1 MRTCPCV
8 KMLAHL
14 VSVPSPVE
22 TTMDLESLRA
32 ENNALRARMREL
44 EDELQRLQRTA
55 HTDHLSSGESRTDS
69 PDYFAVLHETALA
82 IMSRLDLNDVLET
95 IMMHAARLAGANDGF
110 IDLLSPDGT
119 LLEMKIGIGKHAR
132 NRGSVIA
139 ISEGISGRV
148 CQTGAPMMVEDYRNW
163 EGRVRSIDT
172 SDFGTVIA
180 VPLRLRSAI
189 IGVLGVSYG
198 TPTLEGFESIVTLLM
213 RFAELAAIA
222 IDNAR
227 LYTIAQEELAE
238 RRRIENEVRAN
249 EQRMRDLYAVTR
261 RQAQELHLIGQVRE
275 AMAREIDLPALF
287 RTVVESIAA
296 TFGYSLVCLYLR
308 DGDELALQHQVG
320 YAVQLDRIPLGR
332 GVISRTILSGRATL
346 IADVRSDP
354 DFIGVMDNIVSEI
367 CVPLRDQDR
376 VIGTLNIEST
386 DGMVLTDDDLRVM
399 TELAEHINVAIERAR
414 LYEQL
419 WRRVQQLD
427 VLYDIMTDITGN
439 LDRDTVLKAIV
450 ERTIA
455 LLRVTHGMIALYDPE
470 QNNLQIHYSVG
481 MNRDYAGMRIA
492 PGEGVIGRVAQTRQP
507 LVVYDYNRWEGRTS
521 LFQEMPSSNVLGVP
535 LLSGDELIGTL
546 SAGDFNLKR
555 VFTDDDIRLL
565 SIFAQQATIAI
576 KNARLFAE
584 VQHLAIT
591 DPLMGIYNRRYFFS
605 AATRE
610 YERARRHHHPLAVI
624 IADLDDFKQ
633 INDRYGH
640 PVGDRVLQEV
650 SSVFRRELRSI
661 DLLARYGGEEIVMLL
676 PETECSGVI
685 TVVERLRSRLM
696 SAIPTERG
704 DVHITASFGAAVSQ
718 RIRTPDVETL
728 IACADQALLYA
739 KQQGKDRLVIWCDR
753 CDVAGHCPHIAPHMS
768 PPRVSTIFLSPG
780 KPDESV

>member
-1 MRTCPCV
+1 
-8 KMLAHL
+8 
-14 VSVPSPVE
+14 
-22 TTMDLESLRA
+22 
-32 ENNALRARMREL
+32 
-44 EDELQRLQRTA
+44 
-55 HTDHLSSGESRTDS
+55 
-69 PDYFAVLHETALA
+69 
-82 IMSRLDLNDVLET
+82 
-95 IMMHAARLAGANDGF
+95 
-110 IDLLSPDGT
+110 
-119 LLEMKIGIGKHAR
+119 
-132 NRGSVIA
+132 
-139 ISEGISGRV
+139 
-148 CQTGAPMMVEDYRNW
+148 
-163 EGRVRSIDT
+163 
-172 SDFGTVIA
+172 
-180 VPLRLRSAI
+180 
-189 IGVLGVSYG
+189 
-198 TPTLEGFESIVTLLM
+198 VTLLT

-238 RRRIENEVRAN
+238 RRRIEDEVRAN

-376 VIGTLNIEST
+376 VIGALNIEST

-455 LLRVTHGMIALYDPE
+455 LLRVTQGMIALYDPE
-470 QNNLQIHYSVG
+470 QNNLRIHYSVG

-507 LVVYDYNRWEGRTS
+507 LVVYDYQQWEGRTP

-546 SAGDFNLKR
+546 SAGDVNLKR

-565 SIFAQQATIAI
+565 GMFAQQATIAI

-610 YERARRHHHPLAVI
+610 YERARRHHH
-624 IADLDDFKQ
+624 
-633 INDRYGH
+633 RTG
-640 PVGDRVLQEV
+640 GDY
-650 SSVFRRELRSI
+650 RRS
-661 DLLARYGGEEIVMLL
+661 
-676 PETECSGVI
+676 
-685 TVVERLRSRLM
+685 
-696 SAIPTERG
+696 
-704 DVHITASFGAAVSQ
+704 
-718 RIRTPDVETL
+718 
-728 IACADQALLYA
+728 
-739 KQQGKDRLVIWCDR
+739 
-753 CDVAGHCPHIAPHMS
+753 
-768 PPRVSTIFLSPG
+768 
-780 KPDESV
+780 

>member
-1 MRTCPCV
+1 MN
-8 KMLAHL
+8 
-14 VSVPSPVE
+14 
-22 TTMDLESLRA
+22 LESLRA
-32 ENNALRARMREL
+32 ENNALRARVREL
-44 EDELQRLQRTA
+44 EDELKRLQMSA

-189 IGVLGVSYG
+189 IGVLGVSYD
-198 TPTLEGFESIVTLLM
+198 TPISKAAQFAARADGSAVLGVSYDTPISKEFELIVTLLT

-238 RRRIENEVRAN
+238 RRRIEDEVRAN

-275 AMAREIDLPALF
+275 AIAREIDLPALF

-296 TFGYSLVCLYLR
+296 TFGYTLVCIYLR

-320 YAVQLDRIPLGR
+320 YAVQLDRIPFGR
-332 GVISRTILSGRATL
+332 GVISRTILSGQATL
-346 IADVRSDP
+346 IADVRSEP
-354 DFIGVMDNIVSEI
+354 DFIGVMDDIVSEI

-376 VIGTLNIEST
+376 VIGALNIEST
-386 DGMVLTDDDLRVM
+386 AVLTDDDLRVM

-427 VLYDIMTDITGN
+427 VLYDIMTDITSN
-439 LDRDTVLKAIV
+439 LDRDTVLKTIV

-455 LLRVTHGMIALYDPE
+455 LLRVTSGMIALYDPE
-470 QNNLQIHYSVG
+470 QNNLRIHYSVG

-492 PGEGVIGRVAQTRQP
+492 LGEGVIGRVAQTRQP
-507 LVVYDYNRWEGRTS
+507 LVVYDYQRWEGRTL
-521 LFQEMPSSNVLGVP
+521 LFQEMPSANVLGVP
-535 LLSGDELIGTL
+535 LLSDDELIGTL
-546 SAGDFNLKR
+546 SAGDVNLKR
-555 VFTDDDIRLL
+555 VFTEDDIRLL
-565 SIFAQQATIAI
+565 GMFAQQATIAI
-576 KNARLFAE
+576 KNARLFTE
-584 VQHLAIT
+584 MQHLAIT

-605 AATRE
+605 AAIRE
-610 YERARRHHHPLAVI
+610 YERARRYHHPLAVI

-640 PVGDRVLQEV
+640 PIGDRVLQEV
-650 SSVFRRELRSI
+650 SGMFRRELRSI

-676 PETECSGVI
+676 PETDCSGVI

-704 DVHITASFGAAVSQ
+704 DVRITASFGAAVSQ
-718 RIRTPDVETL
+718 CIRTPDVETL
-728 IACADQALLYA
+728 IACADQSLLYA
-739 KQQGKDRLVIWCDR
+739 KQQGKDRLVIWCDM
-753 CDVAGHCPHIAPHMS
+753 CDAAGHCPHIAPHMS
-768 PPRVSTIFLSPG
+768 PPRVSTIFLLPG
-780 KPDESV
+780 KPDESA

>member
-1 MRTCPCV
+1 M
-8 KMLAHL
+8 
-14 VSVPSPVE
+14 
-22 TTMDLESLRA
+22 
-32 ENNALRARMREL
+32 
-44 EDELQRLQRTA
+44 
-55 HTDHLSSGESRTDS
+55 
-69 PDYFAVLHETALA
+69 
-82 IMSRLDLNDVLET
+82 
-95 IMMHAARLAGANDGF
+95 
-110 IDLLSPDGT
+110 
-119 LLEMKIGIGKHAR
+119 
-132 NRGSVIA
+132 
-139 ISEGISGRV
+139 
-148 CQTGAPMMVEDYRNW
+148 
-163 EGRVRSIDT
+163 
-172 SDFGTVIA
+172 
-180 VPLRLRSAI
+180 
-189 IGVLGVSYG
+189 
-198 TPTLEGFESIVTLLM
+198 
-213 RFAELAAIA
+213 
-222 IDNAR
+222 
-227 LYTIAQEELAE
+227 
-238 RRRIENEVRAN
+238 
-249 EQRMRDLYAVTR
+249 
-261 RQAQELHLIGQVRE
+261 HLIGQVRE

-320 YAVQLDRIPLGR
+320 YPVQLDRIPFGR

-376 VIGTLNIEST
+376 VIGALNIEST
-386 DGMVLTDDDLRVM
+386 DSVVLTDDDLRVM

-427 VLYDIMTDITGN
+427 VLYDIMTDITAN

-450 ERTIA
+450 ERMIA
-455 LLRVTHGMIALYDPE
+455 LLRVTQGMIALYDPE
-470 QNNLQIHYSVG
+470 QNNLRIHYSVG

-492 PGEGVIGRVAQTRQP
+492 SGEGVIGRVAQTRQP
-507 LVVYDYNRWEGRTS
+507 LVVYDYQQWEGRTS

-546 SAGDFNLKR
+546 SAGDVNLKR

-704 DVHITASFGAAVSQ
+704 DVRITASFGAAVSQ

-728 IACADQALLYA
+728 ITCADQALLRA
-739 KQQGKDRLVIWCDR
+739 KQQGKDRLVIWCDM
-753 CDVAGHCPHIAPHMS
+753 CDAAGHCSHIASHML

>member
-1 MRTCPCV
+1 MRTCPCM

-14 VSVPSPVE
+14 ASVPSPVE
-22 TTMDLESLRA
+22 TTMNLESLRA

-44 EDELQRLQRTA
+44 EDELQRLQGTA
-55 HTDHLSSGESRTDS
+55 HTDHLSSGESHTDA
-69 PDYFAVLHETALA
+69 PDYFTVLHETALA

-139 ISEGISGRV
+139 VSEGISGRV

-163 EGRVRSIDT
+163 EGRLRSINT

-180 VPLRLRSAI
+180 VPLQLRSKI
-189 IGVLGVSYG
+189 IGVLGVSYD
-198 TPTLEGFESIVTLLM
+198 TPAPEGFESIVTLLT

-227 LYTIAQEELAE
+227 LYTMAQEELTE
-238 RRRIENEVRAN
+238 RRRIEDEVRAN

-296 TFGYSLVCLYLR
+296 TFGYTLVCLYLR

-320 YAVQLDRIPLGR
+320 YAVQLDRIPFGR

-376 VIGTLNIEST
+376 VIGALNIEST
-386 DGMVLTDDDLRVM
+386 DSVVLTDDDLRVM

-427 VLYDIMTDITGN
+427 VLYDIMTDITAN

-470 QNNLQIHYSVG
+470 QNNLRIHYSVG
-481 MNRDYAGMRIA
+481 MNRDYSGMRIA

-507 LVVYDYNRWEGRTS
+507 LVVYDYNQWEGQAPM
-521 LFQEMPSSNVLGVP
+521 FQEMPSSNVLGVP

-546 SAGDFNLKR
+546 SAGDVNLKR

-565 SIFAQQATIAI
+565 GMFAQQATIAI

-640 PVGDRVLQEV
+640 PIGDRVLQEV
-650 SSVFRRELRSI
+650 SGMFRRELRSI

-704 DVHITASFGAAVSQ
+704 DVHITASFGAAVNQ

-728 IACADQALLYA
+728 ITCADQALLYA
-739 KQQGKDRLVIWCDR
+739 KQQGKDRLVIWCDM
-753 CDVAGHCPHIAPHMS
+753 CDAAGHCPHIAPHML
-768 PPRVSTIFLSPG
+768 PPRVSTILLPPW
-780 KPDESV
+780 KPDESA